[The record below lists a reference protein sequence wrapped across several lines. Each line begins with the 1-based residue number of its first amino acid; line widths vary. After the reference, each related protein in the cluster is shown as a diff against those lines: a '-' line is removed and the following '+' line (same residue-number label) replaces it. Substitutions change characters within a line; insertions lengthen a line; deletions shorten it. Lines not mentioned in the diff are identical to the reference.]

1 MKGGEL
7 DDFKKKTEKNV
18 TIPPDLS
25 GISDNIYVCIYMYIY
40 VCIYNNNDVVS
51 SNLVRK
57 SAR

>member
-1 MKGGEL
+1 MTL
-7 DDFKKKTEKNV
+7 KKKTEKNV